1 MENAL
6 AWGNELVDSVSQ
18 YRRRTRLTAYA
29 VSSLIGILL
38 ILLNVPW
45 RYAQVSDSWMGQPFT
60 MTQQVP
66 TLSPE
71 QITRAGWPW
80 RYQVLIDDGSE
91 GNLARPKPSNA
102 LAAIEIAKHTP
113 KYWSSGALLC
123 DAVFALALVYLVFR
137 LWCWR
142 GERIAVSENPERT
155 RRRFDVSVAV
165 GCFLFPA
172 GLIFS
177 SHWIAKTHLAKIQS
191 VGGHGAYQFTFEAPA
206 FLEKRIP
213 TQLHPS
219 FLRLRRV
226 EILSPTNEALQTL
239 FETPTLRSVFIT
251 DGTLDEH
258 SLDPLSRATELTSLA
273 LSHSSISRSVC
284 EDIRNC
290 ERLIFLGIKK
300 CNVDA
305 EMVTP
310 INEMDKLQHVDLRGN
325 PLSLSVVS
333 KPKWSS
339 SCRSLLLSRPRP
351 GQEGHLNLSQW
362 PNLVRLSVRDSIRI
376 YNEATLKL
384 SLTDMPSLQTI
395 ELDRSQ
401 KHSLHARNLPRFRQI
416 VEPIDLML
424 LYGRE
429 DRLNGLTRFE
439 SIDLRNVPNLRRL
452 ECHAADLKELRLED
466 VGRLKEISL
475 GVYGYNSHGLITSED
490 PIVVGNDAWI
500 QEIAQTPSLTKVD
513 LAGVHFSADS
523 FEQLASLSY
532 LKQLHIQKAN
542 LTPADLSW
550 VFGLDQL
557 QSLAIRDC
565 RISAE
570 WLQRCLAEL
579 PKLRS
584 LHADLSDLEELTIAE
599 NQSLTTLDDFEVSKM
614 TRLELRSLPRLRG
627 SIQIRGEIEE
637 LRLVDLPVLD
647 ELLIESPWPQKAT
660 LQGLTKLRYFGGG
673 GPELDDQVI
682 DQLLKFKRIDHLM
695 LAYPKISKDRLEAL
709 GQYWHL
715 TGLEVPG
722 CQVDD
727 EVASHWTKL
736 LRLRVANFDDTQISS
751 RTFHWLH
758 AIPSLRRL
766 SIARVP
772 LDADAR
778 RTVSSLTQLSS
789 LNLSGV
795 DFPAEDLQRLLAAGN
810 LEALNL
816 AGCPLNEDHLRVL
829 GESNS
834 LRRVVLKDC
843 LLRPQQ
849 IANLLRLNPRLTL
862 DLGVQDQTF
871 FVNFAPPHRA
881 RLIGCRVRGR
891 SLMAPNRHPFPPS
904 KPRDRIVLDESAF
917 PDDIRDREN
926 ADPMIQLVSGNS
938 DAEVIPESHH
948 HTVVDLAEFRMQSE
962 RAFST
967 ELFRL
972 DNELAANK

>member
-1 MENAL
+1 
-6 AWGNELVDSVSQ
+6 VDSVSQ

-29 VSSLIGILL
+29 VSSLIGILV

-45 RYAQVSDSWMGQPFT
+45 RYTKVSESWMGQPFT

-66 TLSPE
+66 TLDTD

-91 GNLARPKPSNA
+91 GNLSRPKPSNA
-102 LAAIEIAKHTP
+102 LAAIEIAKHAP
-113 KYWSSGALLC
+113 KYWSSWALLG
-123 DAVFALALVYLVFR
+123 DALFALALVWLGFK

-142 GERIAVSENPERT
+142 GECITVSENPERT
-155 RRRFDVSVAV
+155 RRKFDFAVAI
-165 GCFLFPA
+165 GCFLLPA
-172 GLIFS
+172 SLIFS
-177 SHWIAKTHLAKIQS
+177 SHWIAKTHQAKIQS
-191 VGGHGAYQFTFEAPA
+191 VKGHGAYQFTFEAPK

-213 TQLHPS
+213 SQLHPC
-219 FLRLRRV
+219 FFRLRRV
-226 EILSPTNEALQTL
+226 ELLSPSNEALQTL
-239 FETPTLRSVFIT
+239 LETSTLRSVFIT
-251 DGTLDEH
+251 GGSLDEH
-258 SLDPLSRATELTSLA
+258 SLDPLSHATELTSLA
-273 LSHSSISRSVC
+273 LSHSPVTRSVC

-290 ERLIFLGIKK
+290 ERLIYLGIKR
-300 CNVDA
+300 CDLDSQMA
-305 EMVTP
+305 AL
-310 INEMDKLQHVDLRGN
+310 INQMDKLQHVDLRGN
-325 PLSLSVVS
+325 PLSLDVIS
-333 KPKWSS
+333 KPKWSA

-351 GQEGHLNLSQW
+351 GQEGHLNLAQW
-362 PNLVRLSVRDSIRI
+362 PNLERLSVRDSIRI
-376 YNEATLKL
+376 YNDATLKL
-384 SLTDMPSLQTI
+384 SLTDMPSLQII

-401 KHSLHARNLPRFRQI
+401 KHSLYARNLPRFRQI

-439 SIDLRNVPNLRRL
+439 SIELVNVPNLRRL
-452 ECHAADLKELRLED
+452 ECHAADLKELRLKE

-490 PIVVGNDAWI
+490 PIVLGDDAWLR
-500 QEIAQTPSLTKVD
+500 EIAQTPSLTKVD
-513 LAGVHFSADS
+513 LAGVRFSVES
-523 FEQLASLSY
+523 FKQLASLSY

-542 LTPADLSW
+542 LTPSDLNW

-565 RISAE
+565 RVSAE
-570 WLQRCLAEL
+570 WLERCLAEL

-584 LHADLSDLEELTIAE
+584 LHADLSDLEQLTIAD
-599 NQSLTTLDDFEVSKM
+599 NHSLTSLDDFEVSKM
-614 TRLELRSLPRLRG
+614 NRLELRSLPRLRG
-627 SIQIRGEIEE
+627 SIQIRGDIEE

-647 ELLIESPWPQKAT
+647 ELLIESPWPRRAT
-660 LQGLTKLRYFGGG
+660 LKGLTKLRYFGGG

-695 LAYPKISKDRLEAL
+695 LAYPSVSKDRLKEL

-715 TGLEVPG
+715 TGLELPG
-722 CQVDD
+722 CRVDD

-736 LRLRVANFDDTQISS
+736 LRLRVANFDDTQVSS
-751 RTFHWLH
+751 LTFHWLH

-795 DFPAEDLQRLLAAGN
+795 DFPAEDLQRLLAGGN
-810 LEALNL
+810 LEALDL
-816 AGCPLNEDHLRVL
+816 SGCPLDEAHLRVL
-829 GESNS
+829 GKSDS

-843 LLRPQQ
+843 RLGPKQ
-849 IANLLRLNPRLTL
+849 IADLLRLNPRLTL

-881 RLIGCRVRGR
+881 RLIGCRVRSR
-891 SLMAPNRHPFPPS
+891 SFMPPNRHAFPPP
-904 KPRDRIVLDESAF
+904 KQHAITMLDDSAF
-917 PDDIRDREN
+917 PNNSSELIHREN
-926 ADPMIQLVSGNS
+926 ADDSVQLLSGS
-938 DAEVIPESHH
+938 PDSEVIPESHQ

-972 DNELAANK
+972 GNELAANK